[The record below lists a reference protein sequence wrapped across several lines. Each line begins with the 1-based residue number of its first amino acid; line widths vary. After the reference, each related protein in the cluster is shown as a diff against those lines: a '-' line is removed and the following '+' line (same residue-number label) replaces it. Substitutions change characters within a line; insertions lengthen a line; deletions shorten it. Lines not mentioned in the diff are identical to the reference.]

1 MQTDPKTKSV
11 LIVVDMQTCYLNL
24 FENQD
29 YLRARIES
37 VNRAILEARGKGMR
51 VIITEHEF
59 TGFWTR
65 LVIKLFMKGAGIRGC
80 DGFSTDPRI
89 EKLDTDS
96 VYLKFKEDLFSVES
110 LVERLRKE
118 GVGRI
123 LLTGQDGMY
132 CIKGSARGGRKLG
145 YEVTVV
151 DSGVL
156 TCKERKWRAEK
167 SALKSIGV
175 RFASESE

>member
-1 MQTDPKTKSV
+1 MLSDSQIKSV

-24 FENQD
+24 YKNQD
-29 YLRARIES
+29 YLRERIGS
-37 VNRAILEARGKGMR
+37 VNRAIREARGKGMT

-65 LVIKLFMKGAGIRGC
+65 LAIKLFTKGAGLRGC
-80 DGFSTDPRI
+80 EGFSTDPRI
-89 EKLDTDS
+89 DRSAAEP

-110 LVERLRKE
+110 LVEKLRKE
-118 GVGRI
+118 GVGKI
-123 LLTGQDGMY
+123 FLTGQDGMY

-145 YEVTVV
+145 FEVTVL

-156 TCKERKWRAEK
+156 TCNERKWRAEK
-167 SALKSIGV
+167 SALESIGV
-175 RFASESE
+175 RFASENE

>member
-1 MQTDPKTKSV
+1 MQSDSQAKSV

-24 FENQD
+24 YKDQD
-29 YLRARIES
+29 YPRSGIGA
-37 VNRAILEARGKGMR
+37 VNRAISEARAKGLP
-51 VIITEHEF
+51 VIFTEHEF
-59 TGFWTR
+59 TGFWTCLGVR
-65 LVIKLFMKGAGIRGC
+65 LLMKGAGIRGC

-89 EKLDTDS
+89 EKLETDS